1 MAYLIKQEEVLF
13 RKTLKY
19 SMLLYLLLAIVLS
32 VIQLP
37 PLKQLDVNHLSDRVA
52 KLILEPPKVKV
63 TPPPTAPPMLK
74 KETKKKVEVNAKE
87 KPKTKVKKK
96 IVPKKKVVKKE
107 VAPPPTAEQNREI
120 VQKSG
125 LLASFIDDD
134 TFGALNEIMED
145 NRLEEALSQVKVVSA
160 APTQKTDRKVLRTM
174 SRPQKS
180 KVANKKIASI
190 GSLEKGEGVKLA
202 KREAVTVT
210 QISASSGGAGGSGHG
225 LGTGVGLQVKG
236 RDSGTAQIDYD
247 AIARVVDKYKGGLVY
262 LYNKELR
269 SNPTLKGTVTV
280 EFSIDE
286 NGKVVDAH
294 ITTSTMDHGRL
305 EKALA
310 RRIKMWKFPKLFS
323 GTIVVTYPFVFFPV

>member
-1 MAYLIKQEEVLF
+1 MAYLANQEEVLF

-19 SMLLYLLLAIVLS
+19 SIGFYLLLGIMLT

-52 KLILEPPKVKV
+52 KLILEPPKIKV
-63 TPPPTAPPMLK
+63 TPPPVSPPMLK
-74 KETKKKVEVNAKE
+74 KEAMKKEKAKPKE
-87 KPKTKVKKK
+87 KPKVKANKKVAPQKK
-96 IVPKKKVVKKE
+96 IVKKE
-107 VAPPPTAEQNREI
+107 VVPPPTAAQNREI

-125 LLASFIDDD
+125 LLASFVDDE

-160 APTQKTDRKVLRTM
+160 APKKTKDRKVLRTM

-210 QISASSGGAGGSGHG
+210 QITSSGGGAGGSGHG
-225 LGTGVGLQVKG
+225 LGTDVGLQVKG
-236 RDSGTAQIDYD
+236 RGSGTTRIDYD

-286 NGKVVDAH
+286 NGRVVDAH
-294 ITTSTMDHGRL
+294 ITTSTMDHARL
-305 EKALA
+305 EKSLA

>member
-1 MAYLIKQEEVLF
+1 M
-13 RKTLKY
+13 
-19 SMLLYLLLAIVLS
+19 
-32 VIQLP
+32 
-37 PLKQLDVNHLSDRVA
+37 NHLSDRVA
-52 KLILEPPKVKV
+52 KLILEPPKVK
-63 TPPPTAPPMLK
+63 TPPPAVAPVLK
-74 KETKKKVEVNAKE
+74 NEGQKKVKAKPEEKPKPKAEAKKKVKA
-87 KPKTKVKKK
+87 KKK
-96 IVPKKKVVKKE
+96 IVKRE

-120 VQKSG
+120 VKKSG
-125 LLASFIDDD
+125 LLASFVDDD

-160 APTQKTDRKVLRTM
+160 APTKKTDRKVLRTM

-210 QISASSGGAGGSGHG
+210 QITASAGGAGGSGHG
-225 LGTGVGLQVKG
+225 LGDGVGLQVKG
-236 RDSGTAQIDYD
+236 RRSGTTQIDYD

-294 ITTSTMDHGRL
+294 ITTSTMDHARL
-305 EKALA
+305 EKSLA

>member
-1 MAYLIKQEEVLF
+1 MAYLADREEVLF
-13 RKTLKY
+13 WKTLKY
-19 SMLLYLLLAIVLS
+19 SMGFYLLLGIVLT

-52 KLILEPPKVKV
+52 KLILEPPKVK
-63 TPPPTAPPMLK
+63 PPPPALAPVVK
-74 KETKKKVEVNAKE
+74 NEGKKKVKAKE
-87 KPKTKVKKK
+87 KPKVKKK
-96 IVPKKKVVKKE
+96 VTAKKTIVKKE

-125 LLASFIDDD
+125 LLASFVDDEA
-134 TFGALNEIMED
+134 FGALNEIMED

-160 APTQKTDRKVLRTM
+160 APIKKSDRKVLRTM

-180 KVANKKIASI
+180 KIANKKIASI
-190 GSLEKGEGVKLA
+190 GSLEKGEGVNLA
-202 KREAVTVT
+202 KREVVTVT
-210 QISASSGGAGGSGHG
+210 QITSSLGGAGGSGHG
-225 LGTGVGLQVKG
+225 LGDGVGLQVKG
-236 RDSGTAQIDYD
+236 RDSGTTQIDYD

-286 NGKVVDAH
+286 NGKVIAAH
-294 ITTSTMDHGRL
+294 ITTSTMDHASL